1 MVEREI
7 FNVSQTLAQ
16 IEDVNLAT
24 WSEVKR
30 AGTPKHEIQLE
41 IKACAQ
47 DSADMEVNGVAS
59 GQRYVRPIIINMK
72 NWPEAEGS
80 GPTRSM

>member
-30 AGTPKHEIQLE
+30 AGTPKHEIQVV
-41 IKACAQ
+41 IKTRAQ
-47 DSADMEVNGVAS
+47 DSAEIEVNGVAS
-59 GQRYVRPIIINMK
+59 GHQVVQLITIKM
-72 NWPEAEGS
+72 
-80 GPTRSM
+80 